1 MQNERKL
8 FQKNA
13 KKAFRER
20 KKANRGITLIA
31 LVISIIVMLILAG
44 VSLNAVIGDNGIIT
58 QAQNATYMQGIVAL
72 EEYLQTEYVKY
83 YDEAEDYT
91 NKIEMLSSKMTN
103 LCLKDGTKNYITY
116 DGKMYYLVNKQSLP
130 DDIKNQLKGGDTTEY
145 AKYIRL
151 QDVYGITTD
160 LRVYYCADGLEGALG
175 TLTDLEIDPN
185 TPLNKINNNAG
196 LKDAITE
203 ALSEIGITIGENG
216 ITTGNVSNLKTLT
229 LDGTKSNIT
238 SLSGISELTVLQELN
253 LKNLTIPN
261 LDGIEACNLLK
272 TMYFD
277 NCQLTEENGYSKL
290 ATVLDLQKLYFKF
303 DSTIDEAT
311 ANKQIEKLGLALSTA
326 TSLNKIEYFGIFGTE
341 GMIKERTQFS
351 YDGTS
356 GKYSYNSNT
365 RNNVTNISSLSS
377 FAPNIKASIKY
388 MYLNNNN
395 LNSIEAL
402 KDFSN
407 IEEIYVLCN
416 SNLTSLTGLENHTS
430 IKYILAQYTGIVDL
444 IGLSGCSNINTG
456 IFTKTNLQSLDGL
469 SSSSLNQID
478 AENSK
483 VTDISALNDNT
494 SITYLQLE
502 NNSSLQDISSIKNC
516 SNINNLYLA
525 GNTLLDETVLSSLEF
540 QNIIKNCG
548 TNYSLDGKY
557 GLLFLNQ
564 ERVDLSNSNLTD
576 EQLELLRGK
585 ENIKGIKLTG
595 NASLSNSKIEDI
607 LSTLKN
613 LECISL
619 VNLSQ
624 VSSINFVKE
633 LNNLVEL
640 DLRGT
645 AVSDL
650 SILENLA
657 NENKL
662 SIGSLILDN
671 KDIDVT
677 KIQKTISY
685 VSINGKPTNYTFN
698 EDGSLRTSGIIIL
711 NKDVCKL
718 FESCTEIVSFKNY
731 STVGGVDATID
742 LSNCINLTEIS
753 ARGYNAKFII
763 PNSCKSISLD
773 STSKTPDLSRCDN
786 LETLNLGYASV
797 NINEI
802 LSSLQNARKL
812 SIFSVY
818 RNSVT
823 SKIDE
828 LHNLKYTKVTSIDFS
843 NSSLITNINIK
854 EEVNNIVNISLEN
867 CKSFETIET
876 FGNLTS
882 LQTLNII
889 GTKVQSLEPIRNHK
903 ALTTLYMNNSN
914 VNSLSA
920 LENVTTLTN
929 IESQNTKISSLQGVE
944 NLVNLTNLNVSGNSI
959 SNLYYLSKL
968 AEKGIL
974 KLTTLNIAD
983 NLLENNTVISVD
995 GQNINVNNIEIIK
1008 SLYDAGLRNIDI
1020 SGNNFSDTSE
1030 IKNLNWDSYK
1040 E

>member
-1 MQNERKL
+1 MQENKGKVL
-8 FQKNA
+8 KNI
-13 KKAFRER
+13 KNMK
-20 KKANRGITLIA
+20 GITLIA

-58 QAQNATYMQGIVAL
+58 QAQNATYMQGIVTL

-83 YDEAEDYT
+83 YDEVDDYT

-160 LRVYYCADGLEGALG
+160 LRVYYCADGLEGTLG

-203 ALSEIGITIGENG
+203 ALSEIGITIGEDG

-272 TMYFD
+272 TIYFD

-326 TSLNKIEYFGIFGTE
+326 TSLNKLEYFGIFGTE
-341 GMIKERTQFS
+341 GMVKERTEFN
-351 YDGTS
+351 YDTS
-356 GKYSYNSNT
+356 VGKYSYSSST

-377 FAPNIKASIKY
+377 FATNIKASIKY

-402 KDFSN
+402 RDFSN

-416 SNLTSLTGLENHTS
+416 PNLISLTGLENHTS

-540 QNIIKNCG
+540 QTIIKNCG

-585 ENIKGIKLTG
+585 ENIKAINLSNNTNLT
-595 NASLSNSKIEDI
+595 NSKIESI
-607 LSTLKN
+607 LSTLTN
-613 LECISL
+613 LTCISL
-619 VNLSQ
+619 KNISNLT
-624 VSSINFVKE
+624 SINFVK
-633 LNNLVEL
+633 NLKGLTQL

-645 AVSDL
+645 GNSDL
-650 SILENLA
+650 SVLEEMATTGTLNLGC
-657 NENKL
+657 L
-662 SIGSLILDN
+662 FIDN
-671 KDIDVT
+671 KNIDIT
-677 KIQKTISY
+677 KIQETINS
-685 VSINGKPTNYTFN
+685 VSKKNTRNSYTF
-698 EDGSLRTSGIIIL
+698 EKDGQNIGASSGIIIA
-711 NKDVCKL
+711 NSSL
-718 FESCTEIVSFKNY
+718 FSQFKECSQITNF
-731 STVGGVDATID
+731 TNCCRPEVLVNGATID
-742 LSNCINLTEIS
+742 FSNCKNLTKVQV
-753 ARGYNAKFII
+753 RGYTAKFII
-763 PNSCKSISLD
+763 PSSCTSFALD
-773 STSKTPDLSRCDN
+773 ANATNPDLTNCSSLTNINLSWSTVDVDN
-786 LETLNLGYASV
+786 VLEYLSNASSLSSFGCV
-797 NINEI
+797 NIKDK
-802 LSSLQNARKL
+802 KL
-812 SIFSVY
+812 ENF
-818 RNSVT
+818 
-823 SKIDE
+823 D
-828 LHNLKYTKVTSIDFS
+828 NLKYTKVSTIDFR
-843 NSSLITNINIK
+843 NSGNLQKINIK
-854 EEVNNIVNISLEN
+854 SEVNNIVNISLEN

-876 FGNLTS
+876 FGNLS
-882 LQTLNII
+882 GLHTLNLT
-889 GTKVQSLEPIRNHK
+889 GTKVQSLEPLRNHK

-914 VNSLSA
+914 INSLSA
-920 LENVTTLTN
+920 LENATTLTN
-929 IESQNTKISSLQGVE
+929 IESQNTKLSSLQGVE